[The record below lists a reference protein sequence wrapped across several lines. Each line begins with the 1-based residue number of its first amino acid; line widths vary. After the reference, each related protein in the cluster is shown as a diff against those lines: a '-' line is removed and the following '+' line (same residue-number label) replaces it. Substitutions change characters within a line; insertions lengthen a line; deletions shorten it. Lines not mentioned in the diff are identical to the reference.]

1 MKKTAPIVKTEEI
14 QYYLKDLKKIPVISH
29 EREYEIFKSLKEDKS
44 LTKADRQ
51 KLTDEVVKGNLRF
64 VISVAKTYQNQGL
77 ELPDLIAEGNLGLM
91 KAIENN
97 TEDENSLSN
106 STGNDLVNQE
116 RKTILT
122 KWGEGFKKFIDKV
135 DNVDNTIEN

>member
-1 MKKTAPIVKTEEI
+1 
-14 QYYLKDLKKIPVISH
+14 
-29 EREYEIFKSLKEDKS
+29 
-44 LTKADRQ
+44 
-51 KLTDEVVKGNLRF
+51 
-64 VISVAKTYQNQGL
+64 
-77 ELPDLIAEGNLGLM
+77 M

-97 TEDENSLSN
+97 SENKNSISN

-135 DNVDNTIEN
+135 DNVDNTIDN